1 MGNPFTHLD
10 LPLEHFRHNMPP
22 RTRQHGHNRRT
33 AKAKASHNL
42 LIDRRLGQPIG
53 HVIERAGKHTDLAG
67 TAREISRVLK
77 PDGRAAFIEP
87 QKANPFAWIYRRTL
101 APKSWRAITRYFDAE
116 AQRTCIKL
124 IGEGSVRPFYL
135 FSFLAFAF
143 QFAWPN
149 VGRFFGTLRF
159 LHKIDQWLFS
169 RMRWTRSL
177 AWFGVIEVK
186 KGRQIDSDE
195 R

>member
-1 MGNPFTHLD
+1 LEVLRALRRRSVEAGCAESIVALAADAQALPFSDEALSSVFT
-10 LPLEHFRHNMPP
+10 
-22 RTRQHGHNRRT
+22 
-33 AKAKASHNL
+33 KSV
-42 LIDRRLGQPIG
+42 LI
-53 HVIERAGKHTDLAG
+53 HTDLAG

-87 QKANPFAWIYRRTL
+87 QKGNPFAWIYRRTL
-101 APKSWRAITRYFDAE
+101 APKPWRAITRYFDAE
-116 AQRTCIKL
+116 AQQTCIKL

-186 KGRQIDSDE
+186 KRSQKDKE
-195 R
+195 KR